1 MSFRWP
7 QSSLVAVLVLAP
19 VAASAFCEDP
29 ETGVSGYHVP
39 LRVETKDSVA
49 IVLGKVIQERK
60 INDDPSDP
68 ESFLFTIYT
77 VRLTRTLKGSV
88 PEVFTLYS
96 TNDSARYSMTP
107 GETHLLFIRAWSYKV
122 LPTADYR
129 IDSCGNSSALPA
141 GNTTVAKV
149 TAELRRGA
157 NAP

>member
-1 MSFRWP
+1 MPFQWP
-7 QSSLVAVLVLAP
+7 HWSLVAVLVLAP
-19 VAASAFCEDP
+19 VAAAAFCEDP

-39 LRVETKDSVA
+39 LEVETKGSVA
-49 IVLGKVIQERK
+49 IVLGEVIQERR

-77 VRLTRTLKGSV
+77 VRLTKALKGSA

-96 TNDSARYSMTP
+96 TNDSARYSMTA
-107 GETHLLFIRAWSYKV
+107 GETHLLFIKAWRYKV
-122 LPTADYR
+122 PGADYR
-129 IDSCGNSSALPA
+129 IDSCGNSAALPA
-141 GNTTVAKV
+141 GNTTVARV